1 VRKRILVVEDDADLR
16 ELLCFNLRGA
26 GFVVTTAE
34 DGIDALKKAR
44 STLPNLILL
53 DLMLPEMDGFAVC
66 ETLRRDNSMATVPIV
81 MLTALDSQIARY
93 AGLEAGANEYVTKPF
108 SPRELVAKLQ
118 RWVGTASD
126 SENSVK
132 PS

>member
-1 VRKRILVVEDDADLR
+1 MRKRILVVEDDAELR
-16 ELLCFNLRGA
+16 ELLCFNLKGA
-26 GFVVTTAE
+26 GFAVTTAQ

-66 ETLRRDNSMATVPIV
+66 ETLRRDNSMAAVPIV
-81 MLTALDSQIARY
+81 MLTALDSQMARF

-108 SPRELVAKLQ
+108 SPRELVAKLE
-118 RWVGTASD
+118 RWLAVSADG
-126 SENSVK
+126 ENSTK
-132 PS
+132 LT